1 MKAYYIAGGAICG
14 ALAVAIRLLQLKFPF
29 PLIPYLKFEFAEVP
43 ILTGFLLYGPI
54 VGIIAAFSYWGIL
67 NVVGEFVPIGP
78 AMAFAASI
86 STVIGIWCGL
96 KAFRRITGSKGKAVL
111 LVSGLFT
118 GILFRVAVMTIFNYV
133 IIWLLFPFF
142 LDFAAKTVSAVL
154 GISFATQLEAL
165 VVILALTALFNVIQ
179 VVVIAIP
186 SLAIVKAVKGR
197 VMMGKITTPWIV
209 RVLE

>member
-1 MKAYYIAGGAICG
+1 MRAYYIAGGAICG

-29 PLIPYLKFEFAEVP
+29 PLVPYLKFEFAEVP

-96 KAFRRITGSKGKAVL
+96 KAFKRIIGSKTAL
-111 LVSGLFT
+111 LSFGLFT
-118 GILFRVAVMTIFNYV
+118 GILLRVAVMTIFNYV
-133 IIWLLFPFF
+133 VIWLLFPFF

-154 GISFATQLEAL
+154 GINFASQLEAL
-165 VVILALTALFNVIQ
+165 IVILALTALFNVIQ

-197 VMMGKITTPWIV
+197 VMMGKVATPWVV